1 MSRTVQYSLRGA
13 VFEWDAAKAAS
24 NLLKHGVSFESAC
37 EVFFD
42 PFMRIVKKIEM
53 DEIRHAA
60 IGYTQSEQLIFV
72 IHIIRHEEIT
82 RIISARRAT
91 AAECRLH
98 KQR

>member
-1 MSRTVQYSLRGA
+1 MSRTVQYGLRGA
-13 VFEWDAAKAAS
+13 TFEWDAAKAAA

-42 PFMRIVKKIEM
+42 PFMRIVEEIEM

-72 IHIIRHEEIT
+72 IHIIRYEEIT

-91 AAECRLH
+91 SAERRLH
-98 KQR
+98 EQR